1 MKYKILSSKQN
12 KIKKIVEIMPLIL
25 FVILAIMDICGYYV
39 NKIILLITCIYM
51 FLPISIVRR
60 KYIGDFELSDQYI
73 SFITQKKEYIKLN
86 FTDIKHCKLSYV
98 GAKGQIHFMV
108 GGWSWETGYS
118 FFEIQTN
125 DNVYKIIF
133 LSESLEDESNLINY
147 TEILKRNSI
156 PYFFS
161 LKSTKYRSYEK

>member
-1 MKYKILSSKQN
+1 MKYKILSAKQN
-12 KIKKIVEIMPLIL
+12 KIKKIVEILPLII
-25 FVILAIMDICGYYV
+25 FAILAIMDICGYYV

-51 FLPISIVRR
+51 VLPISIVRR
-60 KYIGDFELSDQYI
+60 KYIGDFELTDQYI

-98 GAKGQIHFMV
+98 GAKGQIHLMF

-125 DNVYKIIF
+125 DTIYKINF
-133 LSESLEDESNLINY
+133 LSETLEDENNLINF

-156 PYFFS
+156 PYYFS
-161 LKSTKYRSYEK
+161 LKNRKYTSD